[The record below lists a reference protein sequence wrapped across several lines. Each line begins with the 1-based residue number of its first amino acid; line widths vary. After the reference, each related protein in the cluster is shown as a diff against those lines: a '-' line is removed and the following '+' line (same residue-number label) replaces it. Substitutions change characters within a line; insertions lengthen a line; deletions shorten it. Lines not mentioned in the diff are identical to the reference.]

1 MIRLKSVVLG
11 TALLAGAAGGAYAQ
25 SAQQP
30 GTASAVQVSALPRV
44 KMEPKPGGSE
54 YTESTH
60 NGIPAGYNTKQWD
73 MRPSPGG
80 QNTES
85 THFVKPAG
93 YDQNPWMHP
102 YASGEKPS

>member
-1 MIRLKSVVLG
+1 MIRLTSMVLG
-11 TALLAGAAGGAYAQ
+11 TALLAGAASGAYAQ

-30 GTASAVQVSALPRV
+30 GTAPAVQVSAVPRL

-60 NGIPAGYNTKQWD
+60 HGIPAGYNTKQWD
-73 MRPSPGG
+73 MRPAPGG

-85 THFVKPAG
+85 THFVKPPG